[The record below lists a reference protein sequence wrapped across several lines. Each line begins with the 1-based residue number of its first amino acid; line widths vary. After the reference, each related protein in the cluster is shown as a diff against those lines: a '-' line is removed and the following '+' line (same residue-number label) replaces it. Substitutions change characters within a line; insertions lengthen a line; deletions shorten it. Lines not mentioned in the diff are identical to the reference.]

1 MRIRWI
7 VPLLIAGGATAQ
19 ELPPPPKPG
28 NNPVAAPRSAPEA
41 PKPAP
46 ESPAPVPPPPAKLPA
61 ARSATPRASA
71 AGAVAAPSYKDLKYA
86 PLRQVEI
93 PNVES
98 FTLPNGMKVYLLEDH
113 ELPVINGFALVRTGN
128 LFDPPDKIG
137 LAGIAGEV
145 IRSGGTRAATGDQ
158 LDEKL
163 EDMAAS
169 VEAGIGETSGRIS
182 FNALK
187 ENALDVLQVFHD
199 VLTEPDFRADK
210 VELARTQMKGVI
222 SRRNDDASGIVA
234 REFESVLY
242 GRDNPYG
249 WSMEYDHINRISR
262 EDLLAFHKRYFFPA
276 NIMLAVYGDFQTADM
291 KARLEKLFEG
301 WTASQPTV
309 PPFPPVTQKAKPG
322 VYFAEKTD
330 VTQTFFAIGHL
341 GGMYKDKDYPALEV
355 MADILGGGF
364 RSRLFNRV
372 RTEKGYAYS
381 IGASWTANF
390 IHPGRFEISGSTK
403 SLSTTE
409 TFKLIEEEV
418 KRLRDS
424 GVTEA
429 ELTTARQAVLNS
441 FVFNFDT
448 RAKTL
453 SRLMTY
459 EYFGYPKDFIF
470 QYQKA
475 IAAVTRADIQRVARE
490 RLHPEEMAF
499 VAVGNPAD
507 FVQPLESLGKPV
519 TKLDLTI
526 PEPKIEAAAGADPAS
541 LQRGKQLL
549 ERAQQVVGGADRLAA
564 IKDASFT
571 SQVQLDASAGGLKA
585 KVRTRWLQSGHFR
598 QEVELPFGKLT
609 TYSDGASGWTATMQ
623 GDRPLVG
630 NPMKQARGYLFRAYA
645 GLLLSDRNPGRT
657 VNSPAENV
665 IEITGKEG
673 ESVRIAVEPSTGL
686 PVRESYN
693 DGQANLEEALS
704 DYREIGGVKFPFKIE
719 IFQNGKKFSEAVF
732 EEVKVNSG
740 ATAEELKKHP

>member
-1 MRIRWI
+1 MKIHWI
-7 VPLLIAGGATAQ
+7 VWPLIAGGALAQ

-28 NNPVAAPRSAPEA
+28 NNPVATPRPVSEA
-41 PKPAP
+41 PKPVEAP
-46 ESPAPVPPPPAKLPA
+46 KPPAS
-61 ARSATPRASA
+61 RSAAPRASA
-71 AGAVAAPSYKDLKYA
+71 ATGSSSAAFSYKDLKYP

-93 PNVES
+93 PKVET

-128 LFDPPDKIG
+128 LFDPPDKVG
-137 LAGIAGEV
+137 LAGLAGEV
-145 IRSGGTRAATGDQ
+145 LRSGGTRSATGDQ

-169 VEAGIGETSGRIS
+169 VEAGIGESSGRVA

-187 ENALDVLQVFHD
+187 ENAPDVLQVFHD
-199 VLTEPDFRADK
+199 VLTEPEFRADK
-210 VELARTQMKGVI
+210 VELAKTQMKGVI

-249 WSMEYDHINRISR
+249 WPMEYDHINRISR
-262 EDLLAFHKRYFFPA
+262 EDMQAFHKRYFFPA
-276 NIMLAVYGDFQTADM
+276 NVMLAVYGDFQTSEM
-291 KARLEKLFEG
+291 KARLEKLFTG
-301 WTASQPTV
+301 WTAAQPPV
-309 PPFPPVTQKAKPG
+309 PPFPPVTHNARSG
-322 VYFAEKTD
+322 VYLAEKTD

-341 GGMYKDKDYPALEV
+341 GGTYRDKDYPALEV

-381 IGASWTANF
+381 IGASWAANF
-390 IHPGRFEISGSTK
+390 VNPGRFEISGSTK

-409 TFKLIEEEV
+409 TFKLIEDEV

-470 QYQKA
+470 EYQKA
-475 IAAVTRADIQRVARE
+475 IAAVTRADIQRVARQ
-490 RLHPEEMAF
+490 RLHPEEMVF
-499 VAVGNPAD
+499 VAAGNPAD
-507 FVQPLESLGKPV
+507 FVQPLESLGKPFS
-519 TKLDLTI
+519 KLDLTI
-526 PEPKIEAAAGADPAS
+526 PEPKTETAAAANPAS
-541 LQRGKQLL
+541 LERGKQLL
-549 ERAQQVVGGADRLAA
+549 ERAQQAVGGADRLAA

-571 SQVQLDASAGGLKA
+571 SQVQLDASVGGMKA

-598 QEVELPFGKLT
+598 QEIDLPFGKLT
-609 TYSDGASGWTATMQ
+609 TYSDGTSGWTASVQ

-630 NPMKQARGYLFRAYA
+630 APMKQARGYLFRAYA
-645 GLLLSDRNPGRT
+645 GLLLSDRNPSRT

-665 IEITGKEG
+665 IEITGKDG
-673 ESVRIAVEPSTGL
+673 ESVRLAIDPATGL

-693 DGQANLEEALS
+693 DGQSNLEEALG
-704 DYREIGGVKFPFKIE
+704 DYREAGGVKFPFKIE
-719 IFQNGKKFSEAVF
+719 ILQNGKKFSEAVF
-732 EEVKVNSG
+732 EEVKVNTG